1 MVKNRNI
8 LLTALTLV
16 ISITSVAIADIGQ
29 SAIITLVFPY
39 GARSTGLGETFTG
52 IADDAAAN
60 YYNPAGLGQAPLAT
74 TWKHHTPFKTEDE
87 IYTAISAKRKMNF
100 GNKERVWIGT
110 SKGSI
115 YRYNGKIWDN
125 YDIYVIEE
133 GDDLKEVTTKYLNV
147 DNEKLLKRAERIIR
161 DANEI
166 NGKKIAFLKK
176 NLQPALIDSFA
187 NNEELFMDL
196 IESILTLSDFE
207 QNSASIFAKI
217 NNAVKKDQADP
228 LAKKLV
234 EVYSIE
240 DKKFSEMIELKIPF
254 TIAKMD
260 SITDIEIDASERLWI
275 ASSNGLWRY
284 DGSQWDRYSTKSG
297 LPSNMVTSVSSGSNN
312 RIVISTDK
320 GLAIFKNS
328 EWKSYTGQDGL
339 PSNFVSSII
348 FGDADEIYAG
358 TDNGL
363 VKIDG
368 EKIVVTDTSAGLL
381 SNNVTALLFDSNKHL
396 WVGGKDGIAVF
407 NGTSWKRYKFPG
419 SIVYSFAEY
428 KAGRVWIGT
437 NRGSIKY
444 KEGKITTEDDGS
456 ISQEAPEWTPYH
468 SKNALKGDDVYSLA
482 VHGKDVWL
490 VTDKTISQYNK
501 GEMQFEFFGEPLLPA
516 FQLPDLWHFDLAGVI
531 PLEEWGTLGFFFNF
545 LNFGE
550 NVKTDAQGREVDKF
564 TSFEFVA
571 GLSYGLNLRED
582 FSIGLN
588 IKYAHSALDRTSDG
602 GVGKTFAVDAS
613 LLKRNLGIKNL
624 DLGFMLQN
632 MGPSVYYTSKQD
644 SDPIPFTVRLGL
656 SYTPLQTPIHNLM
669 FAVDLEREIVYN
681 QTDEDPAPFYTAIV
695 KGLNDQPMREELE
708 EIIIHAGFEYWY
720 IYFLAIRMGLLFD
733 EAGSRKEMNI
743 GLGLKYGKFAID
755 WSYIHSPK
763 YSEARDGQWRF
774 GITVRP

>member
-1 MVKNRNI
+1 MLKNRNRLLISFTFI
-8 LLTALTLV
+8 LTVVSLT
-16 ISITSVAIADIGQ
+16 IADIGQ

-74 TWKHHTPFKTEDE
+74 TWKHHTPFSSDDE
-87 IYTAISAKRKMNF
+87 NYTAIAAKRKMNF
-100 GNKERVWIGT
+100 GNKERVWVGS
-110 SKGSI
+110 SKGSL
-115 YRYNGKIWDN
+115 YRYNGKIWDK

-133 GDDLKEVTTKYLNV
+133 GDDLKEVTSKFLNV

-166 NGKKIAFLKK
+166 NGKKIKFIKETLKPY
-176 NLQPALIDSFA
+176 LLDTISQ
-187 NNEELFMDL
+187 NENAFMDL
-196 IESILTLSDFE
+196 VESIISLSDFE

-217 NNAVKKDQADP
+217 SKLVKEEQADT

-234 EVYSIE
+234 EAFKIE

-254 TIAKMD
+254 SVAKMD
-260 SITDIEIDASERLWI
+260 SIIDIEIDASERLWI

-284 DGSQWDRYSTKSG
+284 DGSQWDRYSIKSG
-297 LPSNMVTSVSSGSNN
+297 LPSNMITSVVAGSDNK
-312 RIVISTDK
+312 IAVSTDR
-320 GLAIFKNS
+320 GIAIFKNS
-328 EWKSYTGQDGL
+328 EWKSYTTEDGI
-339 PSNFVSSII
+339 PSDLVTSII
-348 FGDADEIYAG
+348 FEESGQLYAG
-358 TDNGL
+358 TDKGL
-363 VKIDG
+363 IKIDG
-368 EKIVVTDTSAGLL
+368 EKVILTDSTSGIL
-381 SNNVTALLFDSNKHL
+381 SNSVTALLFDSNKHL

-419 SIVYSFAEY
+419 STVYSFAEY

-437 NRGSIKY
+437 SRGSIKY
-444 KEGKITTEDDGS
+444 KEGRVITEDDGS
-456 ISQEAPEWTPYH
+456 IKQEAPEWTPYH
-468 SKNALKGDDVYSLA
+468 SKNALKDDDVYALS

-516 FQLPDLWHFDLAGVI
+516 FQLPDLWHFDVAGVI

-545 LNFGE
+545 LSFGE
-550 NVKTDAQGREVDKF
+550 NVRTNEKGQEVATF

-582 FSIGLN
+582 FSAGFN
-588 IKYAHSALDRTSDG
+588 IKYAHSALDRTQEG
-602 GVGKTFAVDAS
+602 GVGKTFAIDAS

-632 MGPSVYYTSKQD
+632 MGPAVYYTSKDD
-644 SDPIPFTVRLGL
+644 SDPIPFTMRLGL
-656 SYTPLQTPIHNLM
+656 SYTPLKTPIHSFM
-669 FAVDLEREIVYN
+669 MAVDLEREIVYN
-681 QTDEDPAPFYTAIV
+681 EVGEDPAPFWTAIV
-695 KGLNDQPMREELE
+695 KGLNDQSAREELE

-763 YSEARDGQWRF
+763 FSEARDGQWRF
-774 GITVRP
+774 GISVRP